1 MLINVS
7 IAQMYLFSCWNGYA
21 VYFENTRIN
30 DSKFCYL
37 QKFCYA
43 SIFTLMY
50 VRKRN
55 KLDIDL
61 TTLHYIHKHYL
72 CHFLY
77 QFSWC
82 SGYHICLTHRRSPV
96 RAWAVS
102 MFLFFKPLL
111 FWLDFHQLKH
121 INVFCITSD
130 SVWPRKVTQSK
141 TIKCKKLIHEDTV
154 V

>member
-1 MLINVS
+1 
-7 IAQMYLFSCWNGYA
+7 MYLLLRCKMQNGYA

-96 RAWAVS
+96 RNRAKTGS
-102 MFLFFKPLL
+102 SFCRKISIKMILLLHFGGFLYSNYALSNYSIFAFYSAL
-111 FWLDFHQLKH
+111 
-121 INVFCITSD
+121 S
-130 SVWPRKVTQSK
+130 
-141 TIKCKKLIHEDTV
+141 
-154 V
+154 